1 MDEHKEK
8 NQKTVQCV
16 KCERTTLKHAAYEKD
31 GQYYCCPDCLEGKT
45 CDCQ

>member
-1 MDEHKEK
+1 MEEQNKQD
-8 NQKTVQCV
+8 QKTV
-16 KCERTTLKHAAYEKD
+16 KCTKCDWTILKHVAYEKD